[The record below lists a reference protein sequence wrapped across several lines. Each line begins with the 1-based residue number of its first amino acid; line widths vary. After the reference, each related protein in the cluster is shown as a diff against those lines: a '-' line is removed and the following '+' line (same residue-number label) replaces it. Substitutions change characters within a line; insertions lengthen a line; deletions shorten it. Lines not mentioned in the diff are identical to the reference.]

1 MTQMSHRFVY
11 FASIYHERSR
21 DLDGGEVI
29 LALGLLTH
37 HINDPG
43 LPSIK
48 ISELKF
54 IAPAD

>member
-1 MTQMSHRFVY
+1 L
-11 FASIYHERSR
+11 ASIYHERSR
-21 DLDGGEVI
+21 NLGGGEVI
-29 LALGLLTH
+29 LALGLLPH

-54 IAPAD
+54 IALAD